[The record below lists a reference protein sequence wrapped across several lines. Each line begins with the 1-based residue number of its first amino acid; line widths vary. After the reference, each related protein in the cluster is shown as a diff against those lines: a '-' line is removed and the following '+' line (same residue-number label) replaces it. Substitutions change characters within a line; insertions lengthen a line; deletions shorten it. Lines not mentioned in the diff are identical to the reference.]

1 MARKTTA
8 KKPVKKTAVKR
19 RTVATVSKELDIKKV
34 ELAEVSANYETLK
47 KESSAAATEM
57 LSSMS
62 NMSAQ
67 MMALKLENE
76 NLKVENSKKANF
88 IEKLVNIYQNMTR
101 DWQNTP
107 RAFRF
112 WVAVRYITKFLDV
125 FKQAFTEE
133 NYVIAD

>member
-1 MARKTTA
+1 MARKTAVKKVA
-8 KKPVKKTAVKR
+8 KKAPVKR
-19 RTVATVSKELDIKKV
+19 RTVASVSKELDAKQM

-76 NLKVENSKKANF
+76 SLKSDNTKKANF
-88 IEKLVNIYQNMTR
+88 IEKLVKIYTDMIQE
-101 DWQNTP
+101 WQNTP